1 MDVSTHIYCLGERQH
16 ALLSIPATSTAFTF
30 PPRTSS
36 PMMRHAAVWTVRELR
51 SFADAILAKVG
62 AIDEGEGR
70 GKCLAAWDSLD
81 SMDPDTV

>member
-1 MDVSTHIYCLGERQH
+1 
-16 ALLSIPATSTAFTF
+16 
-30 PPRTSS
+30 
-36 PMMRHAAVWTVRELR
+36 MMRHAAVWTVRELR